1 MTDELVESPDNP
13 GEERKARYY
22 ASLQSSCDLINEI
35 IAGTRNEHDS
45 DEDKKDRVRRNVEH
59 LKIMRD
65 KTYWDASHDMTNTN
79 AAITAGE
86 NYIAS

>member
-13 GEERKARYY
+13 SEERKARYY
-22 ASLQSSCDLINEI
+22 TALQSSCDLIDQI

-45 DEDKKDRVRRNVEH
+45 EEDKQDRVRRNVEH
-59 LKIMRD
+59 LKVMRD

-79 AAITAGE
+79 TAITAGE
-86 NYIAS
+86 NYLTS